1 MVATPN
7 EVPLVLVADND
18 PHVSQVLVLFL
29 ERAGLRVEAC
39 SDGRAAAA
47 RLARGDV
54 AVLVCDLDMPHLPGE
69 VLLERLGERAPPTL
83 VVSGYVDQRMEERLR
98 AHPRVVEVL
107 RKPFDLPSFARR
119 VAQAARSEPIGTGES
134 SFDADGD

>member
-18 PHVSQVLVLFL
+18 PHVGQVLVLFL

-39 SDGRAAAA
+39 GDGRAAEA
-47 RLARGDV
+47 RLARGGI
-54 AVLVCDLDMPHLPGE
+54 AALVCDLDMPHLAGE
-69 VLLERLGERAPPTL
+69 VLLERLGDQAPPTI
-83 VVSGYVDQRMEERLR
+83 VVSGYVDHRMEERLR

-107 RKPFDLPSFARR
+107 RKPFDLPSFAHL
-119 VAQAARSEPIGTGES
+119 VAQAARSEPRGASES
-134 SFDADGD
+134 AADAAVH